1 MTPCPENSC
10 WLVDAAMNH
19 SPRRPGQG
27 LDEEILRRL
36 CLEITEKK
44 LKEGLIQDAE
54 FRYHQERIK
63 AYFSGSQ
70 EDEGFVPEEEAL
82 PASIPAE
89 SSDSFSATSASVPL
103 SSSASTPAIRSQ
115 PAAAAAAADSQ
126 MQQHGDQQQQQRQ
139 HQAQH
144 SGIPSIPAPVLS
156 TNRSRSQPSM
166 SSNSRAA
173 AEARQAAAA
182 AVHAAKQQE
191 KQKQQRQGRNSSS
204 SGGRAEPSSADYLRN
219 FGVKTDSQGHYIT
232 RGSERVKLKKVTKIH
247 CGNLEKRGR
256 STLSNWKPR

>member
-1 MTPCPENSC
+1 MDP
-10 WLVDAAMNH
+10 

-54 FRYHQERIK
+54 CRYQEERIK
-63 AYFSGSQ
+63 AYFSGPQ
-70 EDEGFVPEEEAL
+70 GEGFVLEESL
-82 PASIPAE
+82 PASNPAE
-89 SSDSFSATSASVPL
+89 SSGRFPATTNAPL

-115 PAAAAAAADSQ
+115 TAAGHSQ
-126 MQQHGDQQQQQRQ
+126 VQQCGDQQHHPTQ
-139 HQAQH
+139 HNV
-144 SGIPSIPAPVLS
+144 PSIPAPVLS

-182 AVHAAKQQE
+182 AVRAARQE
-191 KQKQQRQGRNSSS
+191 KQKQRQGR
-204 SGGRAEPSSADYLRN
+204 SGNRAEPSSTDHLRN

-232 RGSERVKLKKVTKIH
+232 RGSTRVKLKKVTKIH

-256 STLSNWKPR
+256 STLSNWKPRYVGVFASNAVSIACMQDVCLLD